1 MRKNQ
6 TLTDRVLEKANIWKA
21 VKKVTMN
28 AGSAGV
34 DGMTTDEVMFEIA
47 KNYNTICRKIRRKQF
62 APMLLREVH
71 IPKGAGGERVIGV
84 PTVIDRVLQQAVA
97 QILYPLYTKEFSP
110 NSYGYRNGMGAHDA
124 IRGCLKYANQG
135 LTQAVHLDIED
146 CFSSI
151 DRSLLFSILRK
162 KVDDPV
168 LNSLI
173 EKMCAAQYLYHG
185 KIRTAEAG
193 IPMGSPLSPL
203 LCNIVLNEFDR
214 YMQERGIA
222 FVRYADDILILCADR
237 NRATIAKSEAEGFL
251 QNRLHFRTNSRKT
264 SVAHISKVRYL
275 GFGFRRTVFG
285 IRACVHPDSKK
296 SHLKKLAKIACSG
309 KAGDAAAAAK
319 NCVKGWRSYYNP
331 GTINRKFFPAQA
343 GKNTKKQLD
352 NCA

>member
-1 MRKNQ
+1 MMRHNP

-47 KNYNTICRKIRRKQF
+47 ENYNAICRKIRRKQF

-71 IPKGAGGERVIGV
+71 IPKGTGAERVIGI
-84 PTVIDRVLQQAVA
+84 PTVIDRVLQQGVA
-97 QILYPLYTKEFSP
+97 QILYQLYTKEFSP

-124 IRGCLKYANQG
+124 IQGCLKYANQG

-146 CFSSI
+146 CFNSI
-151 DRSLLFSILRK
+151 DRNLMFCILRK

-168 LNSLI
+168 LLSLI
-173 EKMCAAQYLYHG
+173 EKMCAAKYLYNG
-185 KIRTAEAG
+185 EIRTADVG

-214 YMQERGIA
+214 HMQEKGIA
-222 FVRYADDILILCADR
+222 FVRYADDILIFCGDR
-237 NRATIAKSEAEGFL
+237 NRAMIAKSEAEGFL
-251 QNRLHFRTNSRKT
+251 QSRLHFRTNSSKT
-264 SVAHISKVRYL
+264 SVAHITKVRYL

-309 KAGDAAAAAK
+309 KAQGAAAAAK
-319 NCVKGWRSYYNP
+319 NCVRGWRSYYNP
-331 GTINRKFFPAQA
+331 GMINRKFLPVKA
-343 GKNTKKQLD
+343 GKNKKI
-352 NCA
+352 